1 MQVLNTRL
9 VSPAGSFP
17 EGTPLEVL
25 PAALQAEAARLGCV
39 STGPGSAPAV
49 VASAPAATAPA
60 AAEEPSVSD
69 LMTGHVASVKKRIR
83 DGQLDH
89 AIKAADDHERAR
101 ADGPRK
107 SVLEALSRRPVGEG

>member
-1 MQVLNTRL
+1 
-9 VSPAGSFP
+9 
-17 EGTPLEVL
+17 
-25 PAALQAEAARLGCV
+25 
-39 STGPGSAPAV
+39 
-49 VASAPAATAPA
+49 
-60 AAEEPSVSD
+60 VSD